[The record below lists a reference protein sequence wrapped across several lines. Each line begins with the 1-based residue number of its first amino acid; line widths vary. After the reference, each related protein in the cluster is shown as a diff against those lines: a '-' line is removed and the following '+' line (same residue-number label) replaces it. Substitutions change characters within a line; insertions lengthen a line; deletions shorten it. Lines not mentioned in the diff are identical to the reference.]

1 MAMVSSLVAAAVSVV
16 LLAAPQTDDAVFSI
30 TIERLPSDY
39 QLDGRLSEWA
49 EMRPVRLDSPNLVR
63 GAEWRGA
70 SDLSARVWF
79 AWDDTSFYFA
89 ADIIDDDY
97 LGCPRSRPLWDS
109 DALMISLRFPGR
121 TGMGRE
127 GETFFLLVSENG
139 GKPLG
144 RGLSGSRGRYDA
156 FPLPSMQLE
165 VVPRERTGPRLEGS
179 VSWADFLGP
188 GCAPPQMLQINL
200 EARDVDAEGRLK
212 SISWIP
218 AAERSPGEPS
228 FGLALLLRPAELEGL
243 VRRRAAAGYVEF
255 VHLVFLPV
263 VVTDSANNYVLDLE
277 EDDFVV
283 FEDGREQTIESFR
296 YETRPITVGLLI
308 DSSGSM
314 EKSIDGAK
322 RAAVSFLESIREED
336 RCFAISFNHN
346 IELIKDL
353 EGDTES
359 AIDAIE
365 KINAEGGTYLYSA
378 IHFALGKL
386 RFLNEKKVLVLL
398 SDGKDESLG
407 ESLYGQEISFDYV
420 LEEAKR
426 QEVIVYAIAYRMN
439 DAKAIGEFHSL
450 VRQTGGR
457 IFTPNAVD
465 GLIEAYAKIADD
477 LKSQYLLSYV
487 SNNNHWDGR
496 WRSITVRVKGKNYKV
511 RTRPGYYAPR
521 R

>member
-1 MAMVSSLVAAAVSVV
+1 MAMVSVV

-97 LGCPRSRPLWDS
+97 PLWDS

-336 RCFAISFNHN
+336 RCFAISFN
-346 IELIKDL
+346 
-353 EGDTES
+353 
-359 AIDAIE
+359 
-365 KINAEGGTYLYSA
+365 AEGGTYLYSA

-426 QEVIVYAIAYRMN
+426 QEVIVYAIAYRMS

-465 GLIEAYAKIADD
+465 GLIEAYGKIADD